1 MSPNLAIQEI
11 HDTLRAGQA
20 RYAMPER
27 DRTDWCAMWR
37 QRGVRLE
44 KLAAENEQQVQ
55 TIGML
60 SRRCAEQARRIGVL
74 MCQDGRRLTVSVE
87 EVIAALRERADE
99 DGALHFDAIR
109 DVLIK
114 LGARP

>member
-1 MSPNLAIQEI
+1 MVPNLNVQEI

-44 KLAAENEQQVQ
+44 KLAAELEETRRQRD
-55 TIGML
+55 ML
-60 SRRCAEQARRIGVL
+60 ATRCAEQAH
-74 MCQDGRRLTVSVE
+74 Q
-87 EVIAALRERADE
+87 IAAMAAPFAPHTERTA
-99 DGALHFDAIR
+99 FDAIATMQR
-109 DVLIK
+109 QGI
-114 LGARP
+114 R